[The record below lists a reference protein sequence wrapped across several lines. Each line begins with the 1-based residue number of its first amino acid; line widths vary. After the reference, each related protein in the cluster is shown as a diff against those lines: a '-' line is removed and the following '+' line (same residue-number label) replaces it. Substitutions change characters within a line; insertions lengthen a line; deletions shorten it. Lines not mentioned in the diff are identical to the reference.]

1 MVEVKQYYCRK
12 ELQYYIQSLSN
23 VELNWKTIFQVQN
36 ILDID
41 KAKQNSLVQSIIT
54 SMKLY
59 TVWFKM
65 FIAEAIYR

>member
-1 MVEVKQYYCRK
+1 MIVSCYTRLSKSGVVEVKQYYYRK

-41 KAKQNSLVQSIIT
+41 KAKQNSLVQSIFT
-54 SMKLY
+54 HQ
-59 TVWFKM
+59 
-65 FIAEAIYR
+65 